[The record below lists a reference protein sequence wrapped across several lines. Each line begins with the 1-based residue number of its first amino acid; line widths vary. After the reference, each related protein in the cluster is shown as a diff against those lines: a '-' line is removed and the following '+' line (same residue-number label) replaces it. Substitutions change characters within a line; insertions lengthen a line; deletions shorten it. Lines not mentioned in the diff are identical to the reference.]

1 MAGPRV
7 EEVATLIEECD
18 GLTKIEELEN
28 HENTEIYKLAYE
40 IIEKFFSGNVSFFL
54 LYLMYIYINQVFFSK
69 VEEDEV
75 LPKFDEN
82 TFHFEEP
89 QEKQGGYQF

>member
-18 GLTKIEELEN
+18 GLPKIEELEN

-40 IIEKFFSGNVSFFL
+40 IIEKFFSGNVSIHIF
-54 LYLMYIYINQVFFSK
+54 I
-69 VEEDEV
+69 
-75 LPKFDEN
+75 
-82 TFHFEEP
+82 
-89 QEKQGGYQF
+89 G